1 MSYHIFVWIFFQG
14 YNYMTVARQGNLAT
28 TTVTLENCNNDSN
41 KKEKS
46 YKTKHTYI

>member
-1 MSYHIFVWIFFQG
+1 MDFFLG
-14 YNYMTVARQGNLAT
+14 YNYMSVAWQRNIAT
-28 TTVTLENCNNDSN
+28 TTVTLENYNNDSN